1 MSNDNKGN
9 KDSKDISNLVV
20 DREKTIVRTSIIG
33 IIANVF
39 LAAFKAAV
47 GIISNSIAVT
57 LDAVNN
63 LSDALSS
70 VITIIGAKL
79 GAKKPDKKHP
89 LGYGRIEYL
98 SSMIVAAIVLYAGI
112 TSLVESV
119 KKIIHPEAADYGMV
133 SLIIIAVA
141 IIVKLLLG
149 AYVKKQGEKVNS
161 GALVAS
167 GKDASFDAILSA
179 SVLAS
184 AIVFLIW
191 GISLEAYVGVIISIV
206 IIKAGI
212 EMMIE
217 TLNDIIGQRGE
228 AEMAKKVRALVTE
241 EPEVRGAYDL
251 TLFNYG
257 PDKYYGSLHM
267 ELPDTTTVDEVDVL
281 TRKLQLK
288 VFRETGVIL
297 TGIGVYSYN
306 TSNAE
311 AAEIRNT
318 VQKTILSNE
327 WALQMHGF
335 YADTTEKTMRFDVVL
350 SFDIESEEALGIMQ
364 KQVQDMYPEYEIT
377 IFPDVDVTD

>member
-1 MSNDNKGN
+1 MSNEN
-9 KDSKDISNLVV
+9 KDMTALAA

-33 IIANVF
+33 ILTNVL

-70 VITIIGAKL
+70 VVTIIGAKL
-79 GAKKPDKKHP
+79 GAKAPDKKHP

-119 KKIIHPEAADYGMV
+119 KKIIHPEAADYGTI

-141 IIVKLLLG
+141 IVVKLVLG
-149 AYVKKQGEKVNS
+149 RYVKKQGEKVNS

-212 EMMIE
+212 EMMME
-217 TLNDIIGQRGE
+217 TLNDIIGQRGD
-228 AEMAKKVRALVTE
+228 ADTGAQIRSILNE

-251 TLFNYG
+251 ILYNYG
-257 PDKYYGSLHM
+257 PNKYYGSVHL
-267 ELPDTTTVDEVDVL
+267 ELPDTMTVDEVDVL
-281 TRKLQLK
+281 TRKVQVEVYQK
-288 VFRETGVIL
+288 TGVVL
-297 TGIGVYSYN
+297 TGISVYSYN
-306 TSNAE
+306 TTNEE
-311 AAEIRNT
+311 AAKIRDT
-318 VQKTILSNE
+318 VHKMVLAHD
-327 WALQMHGF
+327 WALQVHGF
-335 YADTTEKTMRFDVVL
+335 YADTDKKTMRFDVVL
-350 SFDIESEEALGIMQ
+350 DFSVDQKEALEIMNQEVQ
-364 KQVQDMYPEYEIT
+364 KLYPDYT
-377 IFPDVDVTD
+377 IQIIPDIDAGD

>member
-1 MSNDNKGN
+1 MSNENYDVAA
-9 KDSKDISNLVV
+9 LVV
-20 DREKTIVRTSIIG
+20 DREKVIVRTSVIG
-33 IIANVF
+33 IITNVL

-47 GIISNSIAVT
+47 GLISNSIAVT

-98 SSMIVAAIVLYAGI
+98 SSMMVAAIVLYAGI
-112 TSLVESV
+112 TSIVESV
-119 KKIIHPEAADYGMV
+119 KKIIHPETADYKTV
-133 SLIIIAVA
+133 SLIIISVA

-149 AYVKKQGEKVNS
+149 NYVKRQGEKVNS
-161 GALVAS
+161 GALTAS

-184 AIVFLIW
+184 AVIFLIS

-217 TLNDIIGQRGE
+217 TLNDIIGQRGDPE
-228 AEMAKKVRALVTE
+228 ISKRIKQLISE

-251 TLFNYG
+251 TLYNYG
-257 PDKYYGSLHM
+257 PDKYYGSVHM
-267 ELPDTTTVDEVDVL
+267 ELPDTMTVDGVDAL
-281 TRKLQLK
+281 TRKVQLK
-288 VFRETGVIL
+288 VFQDTGVIL
-297 TGIGVYSYN
+297 TGVGVYSYN
-306 TSNAE
+306 TTNEE
-311 AAEIRNT
+311 AAIIRNAIQEK
-318 VQKTILSNE
+318 VMSHD

-335 YADTTEKTMRFDVVL
+335 YVDTVNKMIRFDVVV
-350 SFDIESEEALGIMQ
+350 SFDIDHKEALSIMHEELQ
-364 KQVQDMYPEYEIT
+364 ELYPDFAIHIT
-377 IFPDVDVTD
+377 LDVDVAD